1 MNRIGYV
8 SGRYRHKNADGTF
21 DLEAMNQEILEEQKW
36 ARIIAECG
44 CMWIA
49 PVTNSVFL
57 EGIIAQDE
65 FVVRDKAI
73 IRRLQPNY
81 DFILMRPTWDEEPES
96 IGAREEYEEA
106 LKTGL
111 IVVHGKQG
119 EDQVRRYLTE
129 LTSYK
134 E

>member
-1 MNRIGYV
+1 MIRVGYV
-8 SGRYRHKNADGTF
+8 SGRYRHRLPDGSW
-21 DLEAMNQEILEEQKW
+21 DIEAMNQEIIEEQFW

-57 EGIIAQDE
+57 EGVIAQDE
-65 FVVRDKAI
+65 FVVRDKAL

-106 LKTGL
+106 QKVGL
-111 IVVHGKQG
+111 IVAHGKQG
-119 EDQVRRYLTE
+119 VEEVRKYLME